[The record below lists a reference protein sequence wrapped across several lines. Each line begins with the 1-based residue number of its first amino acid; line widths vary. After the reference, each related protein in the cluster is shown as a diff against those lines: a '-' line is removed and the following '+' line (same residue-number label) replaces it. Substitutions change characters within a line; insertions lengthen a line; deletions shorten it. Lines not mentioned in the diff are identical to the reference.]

1 MMNEKELERAAE
13 LAYLIGGALAP
24 IHDPDKIVSIITA
37 VLKIWCETHGVEL
50 TSVTEL
56 MAEVASEGSRLE
68 FEKDGN
74 S

>member
-1 MMNEKELERAAE
+1 MMNENELERAAE
-13 LAYLIGGALAP
+13 VAYLIGSAIAP
-24 IHDPDKIVSIITA
+24 IHDPDQIVSIITA

-68 FEKDGN
+68 IEKDGN

>member
-1 MMNEKELERAAE
+1 MMNENELERAAE
-13 LAYLIGGALAP
+13 KAYGIGVVLAP
-24 IHDPDKIVSIITA
+24 VRDPGKVVSIVTTA
-37 VLKIWCETHGVEL
+37 LKIWCETHGFEL

-68 FEKDGN
+68 IEKDGN